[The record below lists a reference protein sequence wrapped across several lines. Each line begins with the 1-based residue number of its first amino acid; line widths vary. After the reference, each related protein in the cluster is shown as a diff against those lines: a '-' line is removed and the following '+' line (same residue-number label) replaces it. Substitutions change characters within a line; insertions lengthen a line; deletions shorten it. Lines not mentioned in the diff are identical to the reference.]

1 MYHLNGTIKGLAC
14 LFFLIGA
21 LSESAV
27 SSPSVQDI
35 VRGIRHSINQDYE
48 KALAQFD
55 SIKQEY
61 PRHPAGYLFT
71 AAVLQTRMTDLETSR
86 WLKEFYD
93 QIDRAIALAD
103 SLPPDPGAEI
113 PLPFYLGAGLSY
125 KSIQQ
130 GRQGHY
136 LSAIKLGAQ
145 AIDKMKIVAK
155 SHPDFCDPHVAIG
168 TFLYWKS
175 RLVRLFSWLP
185 FVSDQRKEGIEQI
198 RDSIP
203 CSIVSRWAGL
213 SNLSWIYIHEKNYN
227 MAISTALDGLETFPE
242 SRFFLWPLAE
252 AQFRKGNYQRARTS
266 FHRILMS
273 LATESPN
280 NHYNEIVL
288 YWKLAQCHHHLGDE
302 DKTRMALYNLVAL
315 KPAPAVRKRAQ
326 EKQEKAQKWLDEL
339 EDKLY
344 YGE

>member
-1 MYHLNGTIKGLAC
+1 V
-14 LFFLIGA
+14 
-21 LSESAV
+21 LSAPAF

-35 VRGIRHSINQDYE
+35 VEGIHQSLNQDYE
-48 KALAQFD
+48 NALAQFD
-55 SIKQEY
+55 SIKQNY
-61 PRHPAGYLFT
+61 PHHPAGYLFT
-71 AAVLQTRMTDLETSR
+71 AAVLQTRMTDMETSR

-93 QIDRAIALAD
+93 QIDRAITLAD
-103 SLPPDPGAEI
+103 SLPPNPEAEI
-113 PLPFYLGAGLSY
+113 PLTFYLGAGLSY

-136 LSAIKLGAQ
+136 LSAIKLGLQ
-145 AIDKMKIVAK
+145 AIDKMKSVAQT
-155 SHPDFCDPHVAIG
+155 HPDFCDPHVAIG

-198 RDSIP
+198 RHSIP
-203 CSIVSRWAGL
+203 CSIFSRWAGL
-213 SNLSWIYIHEKNYN
+213 SNLSWIYIHEKKYN
-227 MAISTALDGLETFPE
+227 LAISTALDGLETFPQ

-252 AQFRKGNYQRARTS
+252 AQFRKGNYQRARIS
-266 FHRILMS
+266 FQRILGS

-302 DKTRMALYNLVAL
+302 DKTRMALYNLVEL
-315 KPAPAVRKRAQ
+315 KPAPAVRERAQ
-326 EKQEKAQKWLDEL
+326 EKQEKARKWLDEL
-339 EDKLY
+339 EDRLY